1 MSNTGKDR
9 ITVSISPY
17 IKNKMDKYVGK
28 GNMFSSAS
36 DAANTALIELFFR
49 IEQEEK
55 RENESEK

>member
-1 MSNTGKDR
+1 MSHTGKDR

-17 IKNKMDKYVGK
+17 IKKKMDKYVGK
-28 GNMFSSAS
+28 GKTFSSAS
-36 DAANTALIELFFR
+36 DAANTALIEMFFR